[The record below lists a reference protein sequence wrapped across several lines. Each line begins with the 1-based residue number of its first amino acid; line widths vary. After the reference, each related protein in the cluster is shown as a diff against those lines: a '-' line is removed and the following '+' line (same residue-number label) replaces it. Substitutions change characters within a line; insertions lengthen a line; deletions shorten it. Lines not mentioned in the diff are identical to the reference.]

1 MLDASLNGTFNA
13 ITTSETIVREA
24 VARREAE
31 ERAYR
36 ASGWR
41 QASVQQ
47 LLADAG
53 DALAG
58 IPRDAFVGKPLV
70 ETIAKNN
77 RLRGIGAL
85 LVAIG
90 TAGVVLDLMLS

>member
-1 MLDASLNGTFNA
+1 MTMSATLR
-13 ITTSETIVREA
+13 REVA
-24 VARREAE
+24 ARRDAE
-31 ERAYR
+31 QRAYA

-41 QASVQQ
+41 QASVGQ
-47 LLADAG
+47 LLTDAG

-58 IPRDAFVGKPLV
+58 IPKDAFDGKPLT
-70 ETIAKNN
+70 EAMTRND

-90 TAGVVLDLMLS
+90 TAGVVLDFMLS